1 MNIQET
7 YLLKLIQKVEHLEKA
22 LNNFQGSNKSN
33 NELLQRLDKA
43 EIKLTDFIS
52 SLSTMR
58 SHNIESIRMLEELL
72 KSVPKS
78 IPRSFI
84 LKIER
89 GSAVEI
95 VKSFLILIGLCSTV
109 YVSSKWI
116 EFNYFD
122 KYKNA
127 WESVYEDNNESTQH
141 YLDQKLNEFKSQ
153 SFWEKIT
160 NE

>member
-22 LNNFQGSNKSN
+22 LNDFQGSNKSN
-33 NELLQRLDKA
+33 NELLQRVDKA
-43 EIKLTDFIS
+43 EITLTDFIS

-95 VKSFLILIGLCSTV
+95 VKSILILIGICSTV
-109 YVSSKWI
+109 YVISKWI

-127 WESVYEDNNESTQH
+127 WERVYEDNNESTQR
-141 YLDQKLNEFKSQ
+141 YLDRKLNEFENQ